1 MECSEAEVRVSRG
14 VSAPALPAVGGAAGE
29 ALAGGGGG
37 GECGAPRGS
46 RPSLMPWAPAPPPAS
61 GLGVRAEAWQRG
73 LQRGRR
79 GSRDQR
85 ASQRWAGLSW
95 PLPSRRG
102 KQLCGEGRWPPAPGA
117 GNTCLAPLAA
127 ALWTQQHPS
136 PAQPSPWPRAASTS
150 RQSLFWDCFFLET
163 GSWGVSH
170 SFPQVKAPPR
180 AGQAGGLD
188 PEEVATLPC
197 SCNPQRPR
205 EPQVP
210 GREVPTDRGA
220 GGKGAAGLAAQA
232 PLPTCSSPSTGSLL
246 PLGATCTSPALGV

>member
-1 MECSEAEVRVSRG
+1 MTWGAGGFFLVCSAAWGRPAPDRQGVAPVPAAFDPAAGTQQAAARPPRRPHPRTAHRPPRPWGGGGACWGPRSRSPASGQAGRSRNLECSEAEVRVSRG

-136 PAQPSPWPRAASTS
+136 PAQPSRVLGPEPPPQAARAFSGTVFS
-150 RQSLFWDCFFLET
+150 
-163 GSWGVSH
+163 
-170 SFPQVKAPPR
+170 
-180 AGQAGGLD
+180 
-188 PEEVATLPC
+188 
-197 SCNPQRPR
+197 
-205 EPQVP
+205 
-210 GREVPTDRGA
+210 
-220 GGKGAAGLAAQA
+220 
-232 PLPTCSSPSTGSLL
+232 
-246 PLGATCTSPALGV
+246 